1 MYAHYMTGMSTGMY
15 AHYMALELNTHLFK
29 KLLKQENLNINQIFD
44 DIKEFFLVS
53 LQVTMV
59 FGFTV

>member
-29 KLLKQENLNINQIFD
+29 KTFETGKSEHQL
-44 DIKEFFLVS
+44 DI
-53 LQVTMV
+53 
-59 FGFTV
+59 